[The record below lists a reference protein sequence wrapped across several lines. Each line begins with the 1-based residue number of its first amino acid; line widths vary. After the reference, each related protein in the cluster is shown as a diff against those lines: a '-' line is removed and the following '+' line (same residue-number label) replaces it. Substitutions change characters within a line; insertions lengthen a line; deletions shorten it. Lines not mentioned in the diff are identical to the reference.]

1 MFYLKY
7 KLRNKKNILKQKLW
21 YLNYKNKFYNKKINK
36 NYNGNYFNWSDV
48 QNGLD
53 KKNYIEDIFLFNRDC
68 VVDLVVFKFNK
79 LKR

>member
-1 MFYLKY
+1 LFYLKY